1 MKRSG
6 NLDYMSLF
14 SLKYKNPKSE
24 DEYSKNRKTDQKRLN
39 LHFTMW
45 CLVFSTLILVW
56 IIWLT
61 HSVDSDLI
69 SDKIK
74 IIIVDPEDVPR
85 LSNITTVF
93 YKKYALVNETN
104 INSRDAPS
112 YLETKGEYAYLLRKY
127 VFIKKCLPL
136 SIIIT
141 VCYFTIL
148 IICLIFNGENLQTN
162 LFGMI
167 YFLFAFN
174 FHILSGT
181 LRSFFNFSSDSIL
194 FIVTTQL
201 FIRILIILI
210 AKVKWTSILIVCFA
224 NLIIEWGL
232 IPIFHYQVPETLI
245 FYLGVNDLIHLLC
258 VILAYYSEF
267 NSKINFF
274 LLRRLKFE
282 REYLINFLY
291 NMKEG
296 FFTYSNNKILFMNRA
311 MHGLVNSYEKLQNIS
326 INDTI
331 LANNLN
337 QNNSSSSKSA
347 DEDEIFFNSDNFD
360 LKIKPESKFYI
371 EKIIQS
377 VTEYNRDLPVEIL
390 YLFNNIATNNNKFD
404 NGGFTIEN
412 LFRMVK
418 EYGVMNF
425 NNFVILGNINFFDET
440 FGASFKYQIS
450 FRIIDHEEDRG
461 RYLEMMFTDI
471 SKITQIER
479 EKTIDDCRS
488 MYLSKVA
495 HEFKNPLS
503 SLLELTEN
511 IKEATEKADAKREI
525 CSYADHTKVICKI
538 MELYLKDFTVFA
550 NMQNRCSILEI
561 CDNLNYLT
569 CQICKKENL
578 CSKCKSCS
586 LCDEIKLTNFEYS
599 ELITQ
604 FIDLFKSLSRH
615 ESKNMQIKFIPTLKQ
630 NSSHALGAFS
640 DAIIPTEYKFL
651 KTDKEMF
658 HSIIFNIIYY
668 AYKYTR
674 DGEITIT
681 SEILNNNHVLF
692 EITDTG
698 LEIDQIFIQ
707 NLENKKIIF
716 EEKNENFVH
725 NDYISF
731 SHFNK
736 YLGLYIAYSLVKKI
750 GSRLKIESSLKGNKY
765 SFIVGGAS
773 VKRKSFN
780 PEKRIFNPGLRAS
793 TECCNVNSKM
803 NPTLDVFFTTSPKW
817 KRKNTLV
824 SDKKQNSFDYNS
836 KIIIFKFYVLFLPHF
851 FRYNRIFSNCRFS
864 KGLPNQEN
872 HLSIRKLQTSKLLL
886 PLELRIQ

>member
-6 NLDYMSLF
+6 NLDYLSLL

-24 DEYSKNRKTDQKRLN
+24 EEYSKNRKADQKKLN
-39 LHFTMW
+39 LHFTIS
-45 CLVFSTLILVW
+45 CLVCSTLILVW

-74 IIIVDPEDVPR
+74 ITIVDPKDIPGI
-85 LSNITTVF
+85 SNYTKVF
-93 YKKYALVNETN
+93 YKKYVLINETN
-104 INSRDAPS
+104 INSSDTS
-112 YLETKGEYAYLLRKY
+112 MYVETTGEYAYLLRKY
-127 VFIKKCLPL
+127 VFVQKCLPL
-136 SIIIT
+136 AILVT
-141 VCYFTIL
+141 VFYFIIL
-148 IICLIFNGENLQTN
+148 IICLIFNGENLQAN
-162 LFGMI
+162 LFCMI

-174 FHILSGT
+174 FHIFSGI

-201 FIRILIILI
+201 FIRIVIILI
-210 AKVKWTSILIVCFA
+210 AKVKWISILIVCFA
-224 NLIIEWGL
+224 NLVIEWGF
-232 IPIFHYQVPETLI
+232 IPLFHYQVPETLI

-296 FFTYSNNKILFMNRA
+296 FFTYSNSKILFMNRA
-311 MHGLVNSYEKLQNIS
+311 MHGLVNNYEKLQNIC
-326 INDTI
+326 INDTVI
-331 LANNLN
+331 ASNLA
-337 QNNSSSSKSA
+337 QNNSNSSKIS

-377 VTEYNRDLPVEIL
+377 VTEFNRDLPIEIL
-390 YLFNNIATNNNKFD
+390 HLFNNIYTNNNKFD

-412 LFRMVK
+412 LFKIVK
-418 EYGVMNF
+418 ELGIMNF
-425 NNFVILGNINFFDET
+425 NNFVILGNINYFDET
-440 FGASFKYQIS
+440 FGVSFKYQIS

-461 RYLEMMFTDI
+461 MYLEMMFSDI

-503 SLLELTEN
+503 SLLELSEN

-538 MELYLKDFTVFA
+538 MELFLKDFTVFA
-550 NMQNRCSILEI
+550 NMQNRCNILES
-561 CDNLNYLT
+561 CDNLNYLA
-569 CQICKKENL
+569 CQVCKQENL

-586 LCDEIKLTNFEYS
+586 RCDEKKLTTFEYP
-599 ELITQ
+599 ELIEQ
-604 FIDLFKSLSRH
+604 FIELFKSLSRH
-615 ESKNMQIKFIPTLKQ
+615 ESKNTEIKYLPLSKQ
-630 NSSHALGAFS
+630 NGSHALGVFS
-640 DAIIPTEYKFL
+640 DAISAAECKLL
-651 KTDKEMF
+651 KTDKELF
-658 HSIIFNIIYY
+658 HSIIFNIVYY
-668 AYKYTR
+668 AYKFTR
-674 DGEITIT
+674 DGEIIIS
-681 SEILNNNHVLF
+681 SENLNNNLVLF

-698 LEIDQIFIQ
+698 LQIDHSFIQ
-707 NLENKKIIF
+707 NLEYKANIF
-716 EEKNENFVH
+716 EEKNENYVH

-731 SHFNK
+731 SQFNK

-750 GSRLKIESSLKGNKY
+750 GSHLKIESSINGNKY

-773 VKRKSFN
+773 VK
-780 PEKRIFNPGLRAS
+780 KRSLNQETRHFNPGLRAS
-793 TECCNVNSKM
+793 TECCNLNLKM
-803 NPTLDVFFTTSPKW
+803 NPNIDVFFTTSPIW
-817 KRKNTLV
+817 KRKNTFI
-824 SDKKQNSFDYNS
+824 SDKKQTSFEYNS
-836 KIIIFKFYVLFLPHF
+836 KIYFNIFNLIIFT
-851 FRYNRIFSNCRFS
+851 NS
-864 KGLPNQEN
+864 
-872 HLSIRKLQTSKLLL
+872 
-886 PLELRIQ
+886 